1 MTDAQYEEIDS
12 VCKRPGM
19 YVVTASLDCVIA
31 YIDGLD
37 RATGCLAGFREWLVI
52 RFEDGDNLYWG
63 GLFRML
69 LRDGNVTDP
78 ESIEILG
85 RVFNEFKEF
94 VDSCSSR
101 REAQLKIYLRYHAWL
116 LNRPYYKPGTPWYI
130 PPYDGLAVPDAGGQ

>member
-1 MTDAQYEEIDS
+1 
-12 VCKRPGM
+12 M
-19 YVVTASLDCVIA
+19 YVVPGTLDGVIA

-37 RATGCLAGFREWLVI
+37 LATGCLAGFREWLVT

-69 LRDGNVTDP
+69 LRNDSTTDD
-78 ESIEILG
+78 EAITKLG
-85 RVFNEFKEF
+85 QTFCEFKEF

-101 REAQLKIYLRYHAWL
+101 REGQLKIYLRYHAWL

-130 PPYDGLAVPDAGGQ
+130 PPYDGLAIPKDSG